1 MLIERG
7 YIRNETK
14 ADKVPGI
21 NGSGR
26 INRQRNCRGN

>member
-1 MLIERG
+1 MLINVNRKG

-14 ADKVPGI
+14 AGKVPGI

-26 INRQRNCRGN
+26 INR